1 MTIQMTKV
9 FFDGEKVVSQKIP
22 EGKIYWQDLT
32 QEEVN
37 KAWEWAQKDSRFG
50 VTRIESF
57 ANEIQRKLKE
67 KNT

>member
-9 FFDGEKVVSQKIP
+9 FFDGEKVVSQEIP

-57 ANEIQRKLKE
+57 ANEIQRKLRE
-67 KNT
+67 KNI